1 MGEKSPFR
9 SLRLAWHR
17 LSGRK
22 TARLDGLTLTCDPA
36 LVPRSVATA
45 IVKGSYE
52 APERA
57 LVRAAL
63 RPGDRVLE
71 IGAGVGVVALT
82 CARLVGAENVLS
94 YEANAA
100 LEPVIRENFR
110 LNGLTPNLRLRAI
123 SADGAPLRFF
133 RNDNIVSS
141 SVHDRGLDA
150 QEITVPSDR
159 IDAALAGHR
168 ATVLVMDIE
177 GAETAILPAAD
188 LSGLREMI
196 IELHP
201 HIVGD
206 AATEA
211 LIGAMKDRGFAETG
225 RQHKNIRL
233 SRPA

>member
-17 LSGRK
+17 LSGSR
-22 TARLDGLTLTCDPA
+22 TTRLDGLTLTCDPA

-52 APERA
+52 AAERD

-82 CARLVGAENVLS
+82 CAQAVGTENVLS

-110 LNGLTPNLRLRAI
+110 LNGRTPNLRMRAI
-123 SADGAPLRFF
+123 SSDGAPLRFF
-133 RNDNIVSS
+133 RNENIVSS
-141 SVHDRGLDA
+141 SVHDRGLAA
-150 QEITVPSDR
+150 QEIVVPSDR
-159 IDAALAGHR
+159 IDDALTEHR

-177 GAETAILPAAD
+177 GAENAILPAAD

-201 HIVGD
+201 HIVGEEP
-206 AATEA
+206 TEM
-211 LIGAMKDRGFAETG
+211 LIRSLKDRGFTETG
-225 RQHKNIRL
+225 RRHKNIRL
-233 SRPA
+233 TRKG